1 MLKSSPLIVVMIVAI
16 GGSVGCDA
24 SARRARKMAEHDY
37 EQLSGTWRLT
47 RAVVDGRPV
56 PEKEMQSTILI
67 TDGDTFRFPEASG
80 VATHPAG
87 TFRINPAANPKQV
100 DSVAQGG
107 SNAGQ
112 ITLGIYEIID
122 TNHKRACW
130 GSPGGPRPTKFESL
144 PGSKRTLQY
153 WEKIGPVPSPR

>member
-1 MLKSSPLIVVMIVAI
+1 MGDMLKSSPLIVVMIVAI

-87 TFRINPAANPKQV
+87 T
-100 DSVAQGG
+100 
-107 SNAGQ
+107 
-112 ITLGIYEIID
+112 LG
-122 TNHKRACW
+122 
-130 GSPGGPRPTKFESL
+130 
-144 PGSKRTLQY
+144 
-153 WEKIGPVPSPR
+153 